1 MLDMIFFILSLM
13 AYMLQN
19 YSNKTLE
26 AKDVKTL
33 PLKEIRCSIDSSP
46 ALV

>member
-1 MLDMIFFILSLM
+1 MTLEILTVSHFFLRE
-13 AYMLQN
+13 N